1 MDSAQ
6 SHDTIGSAVPRFA
19 AELDHVEF
27 IHTMENFVN
36 HCVMK
41 GFLFVDAADGDKIPD
56 KVPPAAADGDAAAKK
71 TRDDFVIQYGPMAS
85 TRRARMHTSRGSTSK
100 FSRR

>member
-27 IHTMENFVN
+27 IHTMEE
-36 HCVMK
+36 
-41 GFLFVDAADGDKIPD
+41 FL
-56 KVPPAAADGDAAAKK
+56 
-71 TRDDFVIQYGPMAS
+71 
-85 TRRARMHTSRGSTSK
+85 RM
-100 FSRR
+100 